1 MTGYGNG
8 ECVKHISEDVMV
20 SGGLTM
26 VLLRVGTI
34 QQKNVLKELK
44 KND

>member
-1 MTGYGNG
+1 
-8 ECVKHISEDVMV
+8 MV

-34 QQKNVLKELK
+34 QQINVLKELK
-44 KND
+44 IND